1 MNKNELVK
9 KSAINKELLANADKL
24 RTELSV
30 LEDKITDRID
40 YILGYCFG
48 KIDTWYFDGAEEGSI
63 GDLWENIKYN
73 MIEGIIIYRKGE
85 RFPERTEKELVIID
99 AYENEINLYDSFP
112 KRWLLSEGF
121 EKEVDEGKIK
131 YEKKQLEKK
140 NKQIEKKDK
149 TKSLAKSAAEKLS
162 KDELAAILKYEGKLS
177 RATGSY
183 K

>member
-9 KSAINKELLANADKL
+9 KLAINKELLANADKL
-24 RTELSV
+24 KTELFV
-30 LEDKITDRID
+30 LENKITDRID
-40 YILGYCFG
+40 YIVRYCFG
-48 KIDTWYFDGAEEGSI
+48 KIDTWYFDDAQPGSI

-73 MIEGIIIYRKGE
+73 EIEGIIISRGE
-85 RFPERTEKELVIID
+85 RFPERTEKDLIIID
-99 AYENEINLYDSFP
+99 SNGGEINLYDSFP
-112 KRWLLSEGF
+112 KRWLFEDF

-140 NKQIEKKDK
+140 NKRNEKKDK

-177 RATGSY
+177 RTSGNY

>member
-24 RTELSV
+24 KTELSV

-40 YILGYCFG
+40 YIVKYCFG
-48 KIDTWYFDGAEEGSI
+48 KIDTWYFEGAQEGSN
-63 GDLWENIKYN
+63 GDLWENIKYKEV
-73 MIEGIIIYRKGE
+73 EGIIISSGE
-85 RFPERTEKELVIID
+85 RFPERTKRDLIIINAD
-99 AYENEINLYDSFP
+99 GGEINLYDSFP
-112 KRWLLSEGF
+112 KRWLFEDF

-140 NKQIEKKDK
+140 NKRNEKKDK